1 MTGIVWLAAF
11 YFRVPFSSSTTGD
24 SNAEQVVLVGKGKQA
39 GGQGDGGTLRNR
51 HSFPEA
57 EGQGRILRSPE
68 ILTFDSLLDVGCCP
82 ITKGHRLQ
90 PQALHGK
97 LLLVHSDMKLAS
109 GQHQEPL
116 AEVRDFLLG
125 HKSKKMNSTT
135 LWVNQ
140 LSPTAKIL
148 REGVTWGQPA
158 KKKKDE
164 FFKVVNYIGF
174 YEKGSKYTLRIL
186 KVEHRREACQSNWS

>member
-1 MTGIVWLAAF
+1 MTGIVWLVAF
-11 YFRVPFSSSTTGD
+11 YFRVPFSSSTRGD

-39 GGQGDGGTLRNR
+39 GGQGDGGTLRNG

-109 GQHQEPL
+109 GQHQEPQPRSEISFWVTNL
-116 AEVRDFLLG
+116 RKWTVPHYELISFLLLQRYSG
-125 HKSKKMNSTT
+125 KELHEASQPRRKKMNS
-135 LWVNQ
+135 
-140 LSPTAKIL
+140 
-148 REGVTWGQPA
+148 
-158 KKKKDE
+158 
-164 FFKVVNYIGF
+164 
-174 YEKGSKYTLRIL
+174 SK
-186 KVEHRREACQSNWS
+186 